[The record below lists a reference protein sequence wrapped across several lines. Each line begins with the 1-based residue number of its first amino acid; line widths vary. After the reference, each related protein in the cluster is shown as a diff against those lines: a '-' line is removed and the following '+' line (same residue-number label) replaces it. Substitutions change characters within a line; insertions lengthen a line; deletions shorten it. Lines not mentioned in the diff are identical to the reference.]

1 MDLGKYWVHFRIY
14 SEWCFACGIEQGR
27 AMEMEMEMME
37 DGNDRR

>member
-1 MDLGKYWVHFRIY
+1 MRAWIHFRIY
-14 SEWCFACGIEQGR
+14 SEWCFACGIEHGR